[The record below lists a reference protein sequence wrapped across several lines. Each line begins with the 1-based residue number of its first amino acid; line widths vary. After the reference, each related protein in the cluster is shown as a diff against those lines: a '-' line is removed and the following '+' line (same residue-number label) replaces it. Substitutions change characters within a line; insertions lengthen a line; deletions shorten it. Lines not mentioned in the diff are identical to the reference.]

1 MKLEFF
7 VLYLVSYA
15 AVFLITQIN
24 APPPF
29 AGKSIVSFIHS
40 FIHAC
45 MHACMHAWMHLFIFA
60 IKKKYNDSIQKFI
73 IH

>member
-7 VLYLVSYA
+7 ILYLVSYA

-40 FIHAC
+40 FIHSLTHSLIHSFIHPF
-45 MHACMHAWMHLFIFA
+45 MHACMHAFIHFC
-60 IKKKYNDSIQKFI
+60 
-73 IH
+73 H

>member
-7 VLYLVSYA
+7 ILYLVSYA

-45 MHACMHAWMHLFIFA
+45 MHAWMHLFILPL
-60 IKKKYNDSIQKFI
+60 KRNTTTVYRNL
-73 IH
+73 